1 MATGGQNSVQLDAQ
15 ALRAEGLDPDDSA
28 DVAAIDT
35 VRWELSLLLGFQR

>member
-1 MATGGQNSVQLDAQ
+1 MTKMAQ

-35 VRWELSLLLGFQR
+35 VRWELSLTAGVPTLVS